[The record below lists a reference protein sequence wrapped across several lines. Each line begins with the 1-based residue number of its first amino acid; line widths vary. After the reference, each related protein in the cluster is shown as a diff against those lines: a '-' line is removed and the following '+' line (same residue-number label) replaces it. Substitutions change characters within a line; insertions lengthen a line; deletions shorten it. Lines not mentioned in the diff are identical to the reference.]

1 MRVGGLNGCSKFH
14 QQASRHICIC
24 DIYKTYTHTPCLSSP
39 DLTLLQASMPPRSLR
54 GVNTKPAAR
63 AAMKRLLLKRPAA
76 TGVLLRSPA
85 SKIKEHWPVVGFPNY
100 SFTKMEQPVD
110 RLGFFGIG
118 FQLRKRSIQKRKRK
132 GRPAF
137 GRPLRLDKELML
149 SFSSGY
155 FQYFS

>member
-1 MRVGGLNGCSKFH
+1 MDARSFI
-14 QQASRHICIC
+14 SRHP
-24 DIYKTYTHTPCLSSP
+24 DIYVYVIYTKHTHTHTPCLSSP

-54 GVNTKPAAR
+54 GINTKPAAR

-85 SKIKEHWPVVGFPNY
+85 SKIKEHWPVVGFPKY